1 MTVDKH
7 DLPDDIPSAVV
18 KEKSSF
24 SLVWLIPLVAVAIGA
39 WLSVKALIEK
49 GPTVTIV
56 FSSAEGLVAGKT
68 KIRHKNVEIGQVQDI
83 QFGEDLSNVVVTATL
98 IPGMRKY
105 LTDSAKF
112 WVVRAR
118 LSGGKVSGLGTL
130 LSGAYIRMH
139 PGSPGRKERNFIGL
153 DEPPAQKF
161 DFPGTRYSLSSPT
174 LSSLDIGTPVFYR
187 QLKVGEVVEY
197 ELAEDGESVSI
208 DVFILAPYDRHVYKD
223 SRFWNVS
230 GVNLE
235 MGSGGFELNTES
247 LSSVLFGGIA
257 FGKPDTLGSSAVA
270 EEGTEYQLYA
280 SRKKAYKKQYV
291 KKEKYIVYFDGSV
304 RGLDIGS
311 AVTLLGMHIGEVIDM
326 KLEYDLRDSSF
337 KIPVLIEMESERLSI
352 IGQQAGIEEPTIQD
366 LVDRGLRAQ
375 LRSGSL
381 LTGQLLVD
389 FDMYQDAELAQVA
402 YEDSIAVLPT
412 IPTPLDVLK
421 SSLQALMRKIE
432 KMPLEEI
439 GHNLNASLEG
449 VNKLVNS
456 GEMADILINLKK
468 ASAELNETLKKAGEV
483 AEGFD
488 KGSPAYKDIQ
498 RTMSELSAAARSLRL
513 MMDYLE
519 RHPEALIKGKA
530 R

>member
-1 MTVDKH
+1 MTVDKN
-7 DLPDDIPSAVV
+7 LPDEIPAAVV
-18 KEKSSF
+18 KEKKTF
-24 SLVWLIPLVAVAIGA
+24 SLIWLIPFIAIAIGA
-39 WLSVKALIEK
+39 ILSVKALIEK

-83 QFGEDLSNVVVTATL
+83 QFGKDLSNVVVTATL
-98 IPGMRKY
+98 TPSMRQY
-105 LTDSAKF
+105 LTDSTQF

-118 LSGGKVSGLGTL
+118 LSGGKVSGLGTI
-130 LSGAYIRMH
+130 LSGAYIGMQ
-139 PGSPGRKERNFIGL
+139 PGSPGKKERDFIGL
-153 DEPPAQKF
+153 DAPPAQKV
-161 DFPGTRYSLSSPT
+161 DFPGTRFKLTSPT
-174 LSSLDIGTPVFYR
+174 LSSLDVGTPVFYR
-187 QLKVGEVVEY
+187 QLKVGEVIEY

-208 DVFILAPYDRHVYKD
+208 DVFILAPYDKHVYKGT
-223 SRFWNVS
+223 RFWNVS
-230 GVNLE
+230 GINLE

-247 LSSVLFGGIA
+247 LSSILFGGIA
-257 FGKPDTLGSSAVA
+257 FGKPDTLGSAAVA
-270 EEGTEYQLYA
+270 EEGSEFQLYA
-280 SRKKAYKKQYV
+280 SRKKAYQKQYV

-337 KIPVLIEMESERLSI
+337 KIPVLIELESERLSI
-352 IGQQAGIEEPTIQD
+352 IGQEAGIEEPTIQD

-389 FDMYQDAELAQVA
+389 FDMYQDAEPAQVI
-402 YEDSIAVLPT
+402 YEDSVAVLPT
-412 IPTPLDVLK
+412 IPAPLDVLK

-456 GEMADILINLKK
+456 AEVADIVMNLKK
-468 ASAELNETLKKAGEV
+468 ASAELNETLEKAGAV

-488 KGSPAYKDIQ
+488 SGSPAYKDIQ
-498 RTMSELSAAARSLRL
+498 RTMTELSAAARSLRL